1 MDDLRTPLERAAWN
15 FVGPPLYYC
24 AECLLRVRVMPVS
37 GAAPDIVRD
46 SRCHHSGEIIAPRR
60 ATLVGKGGVS
70 LATRLRVKA
79 HQTGARLTG
88 RDA

>member
-1 MDDLRTPLERAAWN
+1 MDDLRTPLERMAWD
-15 FVGPPLYYC
+15 VIGPPLYYC
-24 AECLLRVRVMPVS
+24 AECLLRVRVVVH
-37 GAAPDIVRD
+37 PDTEPIIDRD

-79 HQTGARLTG
+79 HQTAARLTG